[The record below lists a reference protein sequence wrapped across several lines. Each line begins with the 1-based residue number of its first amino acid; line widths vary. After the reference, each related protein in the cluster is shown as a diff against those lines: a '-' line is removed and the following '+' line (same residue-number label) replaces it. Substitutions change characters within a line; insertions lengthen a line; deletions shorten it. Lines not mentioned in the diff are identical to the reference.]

1 MGSGRADLDR
11 RLHEEIGARRRRRR
25 RGRPEPT
32 RVSPDLDPD
41 HQNRP
46 HPIGRPSSTPRNLRR
61 RSAPSREESQQPDLA
76 PPAAKAATRGPRP
89 PEIRQPPDQIAGT
102 TPTPLP
108 AAADREPRQ
117 GPPPG
122 SKTLRCRSERSR
134 PRRRSPR
141 PRPRH
146 GPAPASCGGEERWRE
161 REVMPAGG
169 ESTPE
174 TPARGGAGGGGGER
188 GAKDSLS

>member
-11 RLHEEIGARRRRRR
+11 RLHEEIGARGRRRR
-25 RGRPEPT
+25 RGQPEPT

-46 HPIGRPSSTPRNLRR
+46 HPIGRPSSTPRDLRR

-89 PEIRQPPDQIAGT
+89 PEIRRPPDQIAGT

-108 AAADREPRQ
+108 AAGDREPRQ

-122 SKTLRCRSERSR
+122 SETLRCRSERSR

-146 GPAPASCGGEERWRE
+146 GPAPASCGGEEKMERGRLRRRE
-161 REVMPAGG
+161 GNHPPRRPLGA
-169 ESTPE
+169 
-174 TPARGGAGGGGGER
+174 ARGWGGGEGEGESR
-188 GAKDSLS
+188 H